1 MYRRKCSKRIL
12 HLCMLYVC
20 VCPICACTID
30 YWKPSLIHRF
40 RSNIFFHRM
49 FPNDDYSI
57 WYSNFLVSANGSF
70 QFGLW
75 YKLRQIIIILRCH
88 IRTNQGIG
96 RTKFRRLNNCHP
108 SFEITCIDWVL
119 FFMQCASSRKC
130 TWAQN
135 YVNTERN

>member
-1 MYRRKCSKRIL
+1 MCRRKCSKRIL

-49 FPNDDYSI
+49 FPNDDYLI
-57 WYSNFLVSANGSF
+57 WYSNSLVSANWSF
-70 QFGLW
+70 QFGLN
-75 YKLRQIIIILRCH
+75 YKRHMIIMRYHTRMIYEII
-88 IRTNQGIG
+88 Q
-96 RTKFRRLNNCHP
+96 TKFRCLNNCQP
-108 SFEITCIDWVL
+108 FFEITCIDWVL

>member
-1 MYRRKCSKRIL
+1 
-12 HLCMLYVC
+12 MLYVC
-20 VCPICACTID
+20 ICPICACTID

-49 FPNDDYSI
+49 FP
-57 WYSNFLVSANGSF
+57 YSNHLNHDLKGS
-70 QFGLW
+70 LDE
-75 YKLRQIIIILRCH
+75 
-88 IRTNQGIG
+88 TNRDELIV
-96 RTKFRRLNNCHP
+96 KFRYNSSYAIFI
-108 SFEITCIDWVL
+108 SFVIKLKGVKNQRWVGPPVFSYLSFDIPCVDWVL